1 LQAGLPLHDEAYFE
15 GYSQIENGVGMLT
28 SLRTELRDEAA
39 YLQEEAPE
47 GEPHPIREISLATGV
62 AAYPFLLEEV
72 RRIEAEY
79 PWVRVRIYEIVNHFF
94 GEQITVAGLLT
105 GKDLSEQLA
114 GKDLG
119 EELLLPLAT
128 LRAERDLFLC
138 GMTPDALSEA
148 LGGIRLRFV
157 DNDGAQLLHAILGDD
172 AE

>member
-1 LQAGLPLHDEAYFE
+1 
-15 GYSQIENGVGMLT
+15 
-28 SLRTELRDEAA
+28 
-39 YLQEEAPE
+39 
-47 GEPHPIREISLATGV
+47 V

-79 PWVRVRIYEIVNHFF
+79 PWVRVRVYEIVNHFF